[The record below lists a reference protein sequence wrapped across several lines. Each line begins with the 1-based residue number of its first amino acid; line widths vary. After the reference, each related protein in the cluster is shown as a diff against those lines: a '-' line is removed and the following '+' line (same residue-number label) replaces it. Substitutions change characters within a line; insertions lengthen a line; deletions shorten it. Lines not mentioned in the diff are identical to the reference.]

1 MTSSLANANQTVL
14 NKFCWMARQLR
25 NFNDS
30 NSIILWSNA
39 MMSVKNLLLHQL
51 DTETPHSPIISS
63 GSYRDT
69 LCKYSISR
77 PTYLSYPP
85 MTKPRRILTPS
96 SSPSL
101 NFVPQSP
108 SPQTIQHHRWLSV
121 LPTNTKIDIQ
131 MPPIKKRKTM
141 ILPPQVDCNSQT
153 HHQLATPKTIK
164 KRKTMILPPQVDCN
178 SQTPHQLA
186 TPKTIKKRKTTILPP
201 QVDCNSQTHHQLAT
215 PKTTTLPQTRKK
227 AQPISTPHNNSAE
240 KWWCEPPTDKE
251 YKLEVE
257 SLFTDAA
264 RLRVNAMSLL
274 DDNRNKYPRC
284 YRYFKRRH
292 LEFNKSTS

>member
-131 MPPIKKRKTM
+131 MPPIKKRKT
-141 ILPPQVDCNSQT
+141 I
-153 HHQLATPKTIK
+153 
-164 KRKTMILPPQVDCN
+164 
-178 SQTPHQLA
+178 
-186 TPKTIKKRKTTILPP
+186 ILPP